1 MKEIRKDRIMK
12 VNAKPFVGQ
21 HCESTTTG
29 TLLKQIGIELSEPM
43 LFGLGEGLSFIFWN
57 MKSMDF
63 PFIGGRVK
71 PDRLTMNIAKNLG
84 LKRLAYETSSVVK
97 AWQEVKNLLDDGK
110 AVGLKLDCYHLEY
123 FTHPIHFAGHYV
135 AIVGYD
141 ERNAFLVDTRQ
152 QGSEVT
158 TSLNSLEKARG
169 EKGPMSSRNLYYTLE
184 KDGDTAPLKLAV
196 IAAIRSNAKE
206 YLNPPISNLSYRGI
220 EKTSKEIINW
230 FDRSRDTK
238 TEFATSAMIMERA
251 GTGGALFRNLY
262 RDFLKE
268 SHELTGEKAIGEAYE
283 AFTGVAGSWSEV
295 IALFEKVAETGERE
309 YVLQA
314 SERLKVIA
322 EEEKRAV
329 QILEAV

>member
-1 MKEIRKDRIMK
+1 MK
-12 VNAKPFVGQ
+12 VNAVPFIGQ
-21 HCESTTTG
+21 HCESTATG

-71 PDRLTMNIAKNLG
+71 PDHLTANIAKNLG
-84 LKRLAYETSSVVK
+84 LKLIVRETSSAEKAWDGVK
-97 AWQEVKNLLDDGK
+97 ALLDDGQ

-135 AIVGYD
+135 AILGYD
-141 ERNAFLVDTRQ
+141 DHDAYLVDTNQ
-152 QGSEVT
+152 QGSEVK
-158 TSLNSLEKARG
+158 TSLASLEKARS
-169 EKGPMSSRNLYYTLE
+169 EKGPMSSRHLYYILQR
-184 KDGDTAPLKLAV
+184 DGELTPLKDAV
-196 IAAIRSNAKE
+196 TAAIRANVKE
-206 YLNPPISNLSYRGI
+206 YLNPPIANLNFRGI
-220 EKTSKEIINW
+220 EKTSNEIIKW
-230 FDRSRDTK
+230 FDRSKDVK

-268 SHELTGEKAIGEAYE
+268 AYELTGNKAVGEGYE
-283 AFTGVAGSWSEV
+283 AFVGVARSWSEV
-295 IALFEKVAETGERE
+295 IALFEQVARTGDRK

-314 SERLKVIA
+314 SEKLKSLA
-322 EEEKRAV
+322 LEEKHAV
-329 QILEAV
+329 QILDKV